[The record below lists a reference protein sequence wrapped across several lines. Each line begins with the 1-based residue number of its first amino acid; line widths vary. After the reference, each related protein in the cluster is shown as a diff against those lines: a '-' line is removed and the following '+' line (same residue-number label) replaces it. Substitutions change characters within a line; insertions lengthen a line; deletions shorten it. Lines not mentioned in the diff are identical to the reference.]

1 MPERRRVRK
10 TPDIKKVN
18 LSEKKGA
25 VDIKPEPEGKPE
37 IAKSP
42 SADIPKLTLKSLT
55 SGIALAALNA
65 KKIIDF
71 EAAGIKKEYEKNELL
86 RNFPVPTF
94 ELSEIEVE
102 LNFLIEDVEKDDV
115 VIVTDAEKLSELVS
129 SASKV
134 RFKLTSKTLSEY
146 ILPTGEKVIRD

>member
-1 MPERRRVRK
+1 MPERKRIRK

-37 IAKSP
+37 TVKPP

-65 KKIIDF
+65 KKI

-102 LNFLIEDVEKDDV
+102 LNFLIEDVEKGDV
-115 VIVTDAEKLSELVS
+115 VIVTNAEKLSELVS

-134 RFKLTSKTLSEY
+134 RFKLTGKTLSEY